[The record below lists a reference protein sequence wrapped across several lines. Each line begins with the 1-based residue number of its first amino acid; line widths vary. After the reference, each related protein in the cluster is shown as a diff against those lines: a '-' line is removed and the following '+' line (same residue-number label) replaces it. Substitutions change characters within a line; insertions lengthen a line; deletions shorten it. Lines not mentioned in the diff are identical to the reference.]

1 MPNPVAAIK
10 ILSGEVPDYKS
21 DGKLSKNDL
30 LAAGGI
36 IVMMRN
42 FDFDVNFEE
51 VRFTTSAVVGGIVK
65 EYTSNSNKFTDQ
77 QKELIKQL
85 KKGERIYFED
95 IVCKG
100 PDGKLRNLSA
110 MAFTISGE

>member
-51 VRFTTSAVVGGIVK
+51 VRF
-65 EYTSNSNKFTDQ
+65 Y
-77 QKELIKQL
+77 
-85 KKGERIYFED
+85 
-95 IVCKG
+95 
-100 PDGKLRNLSA
+100 
-110 MAFTISGE
+110 